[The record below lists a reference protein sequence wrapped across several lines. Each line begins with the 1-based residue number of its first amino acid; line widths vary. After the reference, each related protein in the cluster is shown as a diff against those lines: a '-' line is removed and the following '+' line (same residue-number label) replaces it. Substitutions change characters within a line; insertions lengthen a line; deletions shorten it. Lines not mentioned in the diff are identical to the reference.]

1 MKYVRTKNGTIAD
14 VEKFINEEKDTPY
27 YKDFEFEEIS
37 KDGQLKWTAV
47 GTEQNSMKEQRGI
60 RCHFSATLDS
70 EIVKQADTIE
80 ELCDY
85 ELHYNSENELVI
97 RKCKDVNFNILKS
110 NLKSGYIKDV
120 KLAILT
126 DKGLIYVAKMNKKGE
141 LELL

>member
-1 MKYVRTKNGTIAD
+1 MKYIRTKEGYLLETIRESESGKSIITRPNGWI
-14 VEKFINEEKDTPY
+14 IHKDRV
-27 YKDFEFEEIS
+27 I
-37 KDGQLKWTAV
+37 
-47 GTEQNSMKEQRGI
+47 
-60 RCHFSATLDS
+60 
-70 EIVKQADTIE
+70 KQADNIE

-126 DKGLIYVAKMNKKGE
+126 DKGLIYVAKMNEKGE
-141 LELL
+141 LCLL